1 MRAAAVLLT
10 LLALASGAA
19 LAHGARIDERAYAAA
34 GLASSCA
41 PGIALPHPANANDI
55 CFTLQRDET
64 SWHLHILDARPDP
77 VGARV
82 TTITTT
88 NAGTTMHAQPAC
100 GDATGEI
107 AWTPNTV
114 RIVLNV
120 DLGSPSACGLAT
132 AGVLRLEA
140 YDAD

>member
-1 MRAAAVLLT
+1 MRAAALLLA

-41 PGIALPHPANANDI
+41 PGIAPPYPANANDI
-55 CFTLQRDET
+55 CFTLQRGET

-82 TTITTT
+82 TTLTTT
-88 NAGTTMHAQPAC
+88 NTGTTIHAQPAC
-100 GDATGEI
+100 GDATGET
-107 AWTPNTV
+107 AWSSNIT
-114 RIVLNV
+114 RIVLSV
-120 DLGSPSACGLAT
+120 DLGSPGGCGLAT